1 MGMAT
6 KSIKKLLQVDNEMK
20 ALLKKAQ
27 DERSQSLQN
36 AKNEAEAEFGKIKE
50 NYDIELQ
57 KQSKSIEHE
66 IMKIEQE
73 IKREYEEK
81 VKALEQDLQID
92 CSDIKNSKFGNKDV
106 IKLIDEIAK
115 VVANE

>member
-66 IMKIEQE
+66 I
-73 IKREYEEK
+73 KRKYEEK